1 MAQSCGLT
9 APQAIMRTAP
19 ETGELLHMFKSGKKI
34 YIWNHMDGAV
44 WEITKSR
51 VLGEILE
58 IIRKKDITSRKAK
71 AYYFCAT
78 PIGPKKYFIEEYL
91 SLQWNDCLLLYD

>member
-19 ETGELLHMFKSGKKI
+19 ETGELLHMFKSGNKF

-44 WEITKSR
+44 WEIIESR

-58 IIRKKDITSRKAK
+58 IIRKKDTGGLKLRGIA
-71 AYYFCAT
+71 
-78 PIGPKKYFIEEYL
+78 
-91 SLQWNDCLLLYD
+91 

>member
-9 APQAIMRTAP
+9 APQAIMRTTP
-19 ETGELLHMFKSGKKI
+19 ETGELLHMFKFGNNF

-58 IIRKKDITSRKAK
+58 IICKKDIGGLKLRDIA
-71 AYYFCAT
+71 
-78 PIGPKKYFIEEYL
+78 
-91 SLQWNDCLLLYD
+91 